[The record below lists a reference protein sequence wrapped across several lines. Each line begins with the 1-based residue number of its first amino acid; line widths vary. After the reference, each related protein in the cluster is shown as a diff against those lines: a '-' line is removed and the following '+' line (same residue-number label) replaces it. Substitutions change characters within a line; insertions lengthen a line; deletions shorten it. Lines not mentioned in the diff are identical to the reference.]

1 MLHYRSKFLKLL
13 ALNILCLKTW
23 FPYILSEVQCI
34 NEYETYLTTLVHDIG
49 MQLHSVATCTGLQC
63 IRYDSF
69 TLEHALLRKHWTLQF
84 LMVNMAQ
91 SHRLL
96 RESKADE
103 RQKLPTLVESDINH
117 FGVSVTSD
125 DQTQTLCSN

>member
-1 MLHYRSKFLKLL
+1 
-13 ALNILCLKTW
+13 
-23 FPYILSEVQCI
+23 VQCI

-49 MQLHSVATCTGLQC
+49 LQLHSVATCTSLQC

-84 LMVNMAQ
+84 LMDNMAQ

-96 RESKADE
+96 RESKVDE
-103 RQKLPTLVESDINH
+103 RQKLPTLVESDISQL
-117 FGVSVTSD
+117 GVSVRND
-125 DQTQTLCSN
+125 DQIDTVC

>member
-1 MLHYRSKFLKLL
+1 M
-13 ALNILCLKTW
+13 
-23 FPYILSEVQCI
+23 QCI
-34 NEYETYLTTLVHDIG
+34 NEYETYLSALVHDIG

-84 LMVNMAQ
+84 LMDSMAQ
-91 SHRLL
+91 SQRLF

-103 RQKLPTLVESDINH
+103 RQKLPTLVESDISH
-117 FGVSVTSD
+117 FATSVRND
-125 DQTQTLCSN
+125 DQVDSVLKLNKNMKPFNL